1 MYKRQEDIFAVYPR
15 LRGERASFAM
25 SETVTSGLSPASRG
39 TPDEQLDERIRRRFI
54 PGFAGNATVHYLSN
68 SNHAVYPRLRGERI
82 MGTYADMVAI
92 GLSPAS
98 RGTQI
103 NGVTDIVLPRFIP
116 GFAGNAFTLHP
127 RQHPR
132 PVYPRLRGERTIPV
146 VKIGRQNGLSPA
158 SRGTLVLIPFTP
170 SISRFIPG
178 FAGNA

>member
-1 MYKRQEDIFAVYPR
+1 MSEWEEDIFAVYPR

-82 MGTYADMVAI
+82 YVTPQTTPPA

-98 RGTQI
+98 RGTHHPGRK
-103 NGVTDIVLPRFIP
+103 NWKTKRFIP
-116 GFAGNAFTLHP
+116 GFAGNACFDTLYAFNLA
-127 RQHPR
+127 
-132 PVYPRLRGERTIPV
+132 VYPRLRGERLVP
-146 VKIGRQNGLSPA
+146 LSKP
-158 SRGTLVLIPFTP
+158 
-170 SISRFIPG
+170 
-178 FAGNA
+178 NK